1 MSYQIPICQYVLE
14 TNQSDKIFY
23 SYRCVSNNYPL
34 HGHDFYELE
43 LIIHG
48 CGKQWVNNTCIPI
61 NPGSLYLCTPFDV
74 HRIEADEPLHI
85 VSIHF
90 LEETAQQIN
99 FDQIQDA
106 WSMQLDQQ
114 TLDFYSALAF
124 SILEEKKQ
132 NIPYY
137 QQQMLS
143 VATLMLVHLLRNGS
157 RHSAAPAN
165 HNMQK
170 ILKYICENYS
180 NPNLRL
186 KDVAQI
192 SGLSVCHFSTIFN
205 HVVGCG
211 FSEYLC
217 SYRLH
222 RATLLLSECNLS
234 ITEISYEVGFSTLSH
249 FFRCFHATYGCT
261 PKQYRQQHT
270 TSDTLPLSTPQ
281 IHWSPILASTPEP
294 SQ

>member
-1 MSYQIPICQYVLE
+1 MSHQIPICPYVLE
-14 TNQSDKIFY
+14 TDHSDKIFY
-23 SYRCVSNNYPL
+23 SYRCVSDHYPL

-43 LIIHG
+43 LIIQG
-48 CGKQWVNNTCIPI
+48 SGKQWVNNTYVPI
-61 NPGSLYLCTPFDV
+61 QPGSLYLCTPFDV

-90 LEETAQQIN
+90 LQETAHQIN
-99 FDQIQDA
+99 FDHIQDA
-106 WSMQLDQQ
+106 WIMQLDQQ
-114 TLDFYSALAF
+114 TLDFYSALVF
-124 SILEEKKQ
+124 SVLEEKKQ
-132 NIPYY
+132 NVPYC

-143 VATLMLVHLLRNGS
+143 VAMFMLVHLLRNGS
-157 RHSAAPAN
+157 RHSAAPAG

-192 SGLSVCHFSTIFN
+192 SGLSVCHFSTLFN
-205 HVVGCG
+205 HAIGCG

-222 RATLLLSECNLS
+222 RATLLLSELNLS

-249 FFRCFHATYGCT
+249 FFRCFHAAYGCT
-261 PKQYRQQHT
+261 PKQYRQLHT
-270 TSDTLPLSTPQ
+270 SSDNLPLSTKKIQ
-281 IHWSPILASTPEP
+281 WTPILTPAPEL
-294 SQ
+294 SK